1 MVEELK
7 EASDIKK
14 LIGKNKGDE
23 DPLLV
28 AQRFLNIFRQLH
40 IFDQQRREEFNS
52 MILALPPEIR
62 GSFGNLP
69 GGSLLQE
76 YVDELEISRGMQ
88 RSSTTTPQIKP
99 AAPSSS
105 ESKESP
111 LARAKN
117 ANQAGTTTQVLS
129 GEAKIV
135 ADANFAQVLSQS
147 VSSALMAANASQNS
161 NLDQIL
167 QKLQVSNNGGKI
179 VPDEKFA
186 TSMAR
191 AFSQALQFSDANK
204 KADIQELIKAV
215 RESRKI
221 ELPEGFS
228 IANATTGAAQIAN
241 ESSLA
246 KNIADTIAKVIK
258 PSTISQIPSSEADIK
273 ELIKAVREN
282 KGVDVE
288 ALAKAMVSGLKPL
301 LDNVGSKTSSQ
312 TQQLK
317 ITADADFSEIITN
330 ALTKT
335 FEISEKKHQEQT
347 EKLIAGFQDV
357 MRNEK
362 TSAKTNNPKAN
373 NEKGSQQSNLQPQIL
388 PTQLVTPAVVDN
400 SEKFEK
406 ITQEFTKTLRSLN
419 DSRKSENREIAQA
432 IKDTQ
437 KELLKL
443 LTLQNNNETDVESKK
458 SNPQLLSGESINEII
473 TKVAQAQADIFQE
486 LSRQQTS
493 ALSTIISLAL
503 KESQKSSV
511 DTIVDTFKKFQEHN
525 IQLNLPIYQSW
536 QSDVNR
542 SQPDNAFSNV
552 LDDGSNSDN
561 DTSSSSKSYIQKSI
575 EAAKQKHESETKE
588 EVSQKPSSPRD
599 MKQNVAEY
607 IKSEFE
613 PMPLDEKTKLSSTDW
628 GFDDSTSTPNNDFS
642 DDVYNQPTET
652 SSVNEQDWE
661 WEYEEDA
668 SDATNSDEQS
678 WEWEYEEDNN
688 SQEPQGL
695 EGQDWEWEYEED
707 DNSRDE
713 QGLEGQDWEWEY
725 EEDDDDVSSDV
736 SAMAE
741 DTTSSPDENI
751 LSPEDDVTNSDLT
764 LADDQILEN
773 DATASI
779 KDASEDKTVNMV
791 EEQNEKNEEALNNS
805 EEKNNE
811 SNDKNSELKPQVL
824 SSADLLASIQKTTPQ
839 SDLITKTEIGIVELR
854 NLENNPDPYMMNN
867 ISV

>member
-1 MVEELK
+1 MEELK

-23 DPLLV
+23 DPILV

-88 RSSTTTPQIKP
+88 RSSDGKAAIKP
-99 AAPSSS
+99 VATPSN
-105 ESKESP
+105 ETKDSP
-111 LARAKN
+111 LSRAKN
-117 ANQAGTTTQVLS
+117 SPQTTPNTTTQFVS

-135 ADANFAQVLSQS
+135 ADASFAQVLSQS
-147 VSSALMAANASQNS
+147 VSSALMAASASQSS

-167 QKLQVSNNGGKI
+167 KKLQETGATGKI

-186 TSMAR
+186 AALAR

-221 ELPEGFS
+221 ELPDGF
-228 IANATTGAAQIAN
+228 NLAAPTVTPPSAIN

-246 KNIADTIAKVIK
+246 KSIAETIAKVVK
-258 PSTISQIPSSEADIK
+258 PGNFSQPQTYDADMK
-273 ELIKAVREN
+273 ELVKAIREN
-282 KGVDVE
+282 KGVDVD
-288 ALAKAMVSGLKPL
+288 ALAKAMVNGLKPL
-301 LDNVGSKTSSQ
+301 LDSVNTAAASKP
-312 TQQLK
+312 QQIKLSAG
-317 ITADADFSEIITN
+317 TDLADVITN

-357 MRNEK
+357 LRKEK
-362 TSAKTNNPKAN
+362 ADKPTDNSKPNPKN
-373 NEKGSQQSNLQPQIL
+373 NAQQSPMSPIMQPQFIPAQIL
-388 PTQLVTPAVVDN
+388 APSVADN

-406 ITQEFTKTLRSLN
+406 ITQEFTKTLRSLS

-443 LTLQNNNETDVESKK
+443 LTIQNSAETAKDKK
-458 SNPQLLSGESINEII
+458 KDSTQFYSSESIKEIV

-525 IQLNLPIYQSW
+525 IQLNLPVYQSIISEKAKNA
-536 QSDVNR
+536 QAELKASIEDNNR
-542 SQPDNAFSNV
+542 DEMLA
-552 LDDGSNSDN
+552 DGQ
-561 DTSSSSKSYIQKSI
+561 SYIQKSI
-575 EAAKQKHESETKE
+575 EAAKQQNGELDEKE
-588 EVSQKPSSPRD
+588 QNQQSSSRNIKKD
-599 MKQNVAEY
+599 VAEY

-613 PMPLDEKTKLSSTDW
+613 PVPLDEPKQVSGADW
-628 GFDDSTSTPNNDFS
+628 GFGNNDEENAEVES
-642 DDVYNQPTET
+642 ANLTATHTTSNDDG
-652 SSVNEQDWE
+652 DWE
-661 WEYEEDA
+661 WEYEEDDNS
-668 SDATNSDEQS
+668 SDA
-678 WEWEYEEDNN
+678 
-688 SQEPQGL
+688 QGL

-707 DNSRDE
+707 DNSSDA

-725 EEDDDDVSSDV
+725 EEDDNSSDAQGLEGQDWEWEYEEDDSSDAEV
-736 SAMAE
+736 SDDETSAPHEVLAE
-741 DTTSSPDENI
+741 TINEAETTETDVAEELTEPNETQSAPAPTIENI
-751 LSPEDDVTNSDLT
+751 TENHLEENSE
-764 LADDQILEN
+764 QIVEN
-773 DATASI
+773 
-779 KDASEDKTVNMV
+779 V
-791 EEQNEKNEEALNNS
+791 EKANS
-805 EEKNNE
+805 EETATP
-811 SNDKNSELKPQVL
+811 DKAIPQAL
-824 SSADLLASIQKTTPQ
+824 SSAELLATIKAANPTADVMQTA
-839 SDLITKTEIGIVELR
+839 EIGIAELR
-854 NLENNPDPYMMNN
+854 NHENVPDPYLVNN